1 MHLFSFC
8 KISEIFLHLI
18 GRYPD
23 GSRIET
29 RAAYGIAFQNEYKEH
44 SESGRVAGNQ
54 DNYRAEFTEINRFL
68 DIVDIK
74 QNVQIHSDSLSAIQ
88 KIDKNLAKNA
98 NHQTTRSDKEFIEL
112 IKATSGDI
120 LWDIIKK
127 IHNRD
132 EVGATTLITWC
143 KPHVGIELN
152 EKADELAKLG
162 LQLPDNHIV
171 PLTYDRDFK
180 TSSGRDENSRG
191 TRDPLTIHDKTE
203 LFEYFEKDD
212 MERDK
217 M

>member
-1 MHLFSFC
+1 MQIQGEGEKAGEKEGKTVTEPSSVESAKYKKYGKAGKNKLC
-8 KISEIFLHLI
+8 
-18 GRYPD
+18 
-23 GSRIET
+23 ET
-29 RAAYGIAFQNEYKEH
+29 PKY
-44 SESGRVAGNQ
+44 SL
-54 DNYRAEFTEINRFL
+54 NYYDL
-68 DIVDIK
+68 
-74 QNVQIHSDSLSAIQ
+74 
-88 KIDKNLAKNA
+88 
-98 NHQTTRSDKEFIEL
+98 QTTRSDKEFIEL